1 MAQIRK
7 TVVTVEEITRESGQA
22 VNPPT
27 VKVIAA
33 AVVTNPLAGKA
44 LVKDLTELE
53 LMSAEVTEYLSKK
66 AIAAL
71 GAIGLS
77 ASDVRGYGKGAIV
90 GTDGELEHTAAV
102 LHPRFGA
109 PIRAAI
115 GGGADIIPGTKKVAG
130 PGALITMP
138 IGNKDDRWEFDD
150 MDSAEI
156 LIGDAPRADEMLI
169 AIVLSVGGRPHARV
183 TKVKQDKCL
192 KPLFY

>member
-1 MAQIRK
+1 MTEIRK
-7 TVVTVEEITRESGQA
+7 IVVTTEEILRESGKA

-33 AVVTNPLAGKA
+33 AVVTNPFAGKP
-44 LVKDLTELE
+44 LVADLTELE
-53 LMSAEVTEYLSKK
+53 LMSAEVTGILSERAIK
-66 AIAAL
+66 ALEAL
-71 GAIGLS
+71 GLS

-90 GTDGELEHTAAV
+90 GTDGEIEHTAAV

-115 GGGADIIPGTKKVAG
+115 GGGADIIPGTKKVGA
-130 PGALITMP
+130 PGSSITMP

-156 LIGDAPRADEMLI
+156 TIEDSPRANEMV
-169 AIVLSVGGRPHARV
+169 IVVILSVGGRPHARV
-183 TKVKQDKCL
+183 TKVK
-192 KPLFY
+192 

>member
-27 VKVIAA
+27 VKVVAA

-109 PIRAAI
+109 PVRAAI

-156 LIGDAPRADEMLI
+156 SIGDSPRADEMLI

-183 TKVKQDKCL
+183 TKVKQEKCL
-192 KPLFY
+192 KP